1 MSGLAS
7 CGHNAGLRPGWWTV
21 SGRGYR
27 AVSLTPEKVG
37 GASFLPR
44 SGSLELYSSPEKI
57 GKHQS
62 NLHLLVRPILRR
74 HQIDIEVAG
83 KEVEEFA
90 MRDRPVRGLGDG
102 VAVGLV
108 VAGDDAGGCPDRIQ
122 VLFART
128 DHGKLSAAAELVA
141 PALHGGDESLR
152 VHGQER
158 LTVRRPRR
166 DALLEM
172 IELADRRH
180 SAHTGGADILLVIVL
195 CQALRGKSAASDP
208 PEQQRPHGVGIFEGD
223 EERKLAARRAAPE
236 NGRQRVEPREQFIE
250 VVGPHFVFRAL
261 APDGDIGKAAVS
273 AVVEEHAIT
282 GIAHALGERLD
293 EIERAAA
300 TGGKREPRA
309 VRAEYLVVEIDAA
322 DAGNRHDGPP
332 PRIG

>member
-90 MRDRPVRGLGDG
+90 MWDHPVR
-102 VAVGLV
+102 V
-108 VAGDDAGGCPDRIQ
+108 
-122 VLFART
+122 
-128 DHGKLSAAAELVA
+128 
-141 PALHGGDESLR
+141 
-152 VHGQER
+152 
-158 LTVRRPRR
+158 
-166 DALLEM
+166 
-172 IELADRRH
+172 
-180 SAHTGGADILLVIVL
+180 
-195 CQALRGKSAASDP
+195 
-208 PEQQRPHGVGIFEGD
+208 
-223 EERKLAARRAAPE
+223 
-236 NGRQRVEPREQFIE
+236 
-250 VVGPHFVFRAL
+250 
-261 APDGDIGKAAVS
+261 APDGDIGNAAVS
-273 AVVEEHAIT
+273 AVVEEHAVT

-293 EIERAAA
+293 EIERAA
-300 TGGKREPRA
+300 
-309 VRAEYLVVEIDAA
+309 
-322 DAGNRHDGPP
+322 
-332 PRIG
+332 